1 LFHVFRESEIGKPFD
16 YHHHADHTQKK
27 LHFYV
32 NLLTIKTRLISVK
45 KTNHYIFHI
54 NQMSK

>member
-1 LFHVFRESEIGKPFD
+1 LFHAFRKPEIGKPFN

-32 NLLTIKTRLISVK
+32 NLLIPVIKT
-45 KTNHYIFHI
+45 NYYIFDKW
-54 NQMSK
+54 NLSK